1 VRAEDVADMPVVRVD
16 ELLIGRVPGV
26 RMVQLPGGG
35 IAVRVWGPSTFVGDN
50 EPLYV
55 VDGVPVHVTPGR
67 GVDWLNPGDVA
78 SIRVLKDVSETAAYG
93 VRGGN
98 GVVLITTRRG
108 G

>member
-1 VRAEDVADMPVVRVD
+1 
-16 ELLIGRVPGV
+16 
-26 RMVQLPGGG
+26 
-35 IAVRVWGPSTFVGDN
+35 VRVWGPSTFVGDN